1 MKILILSNSDE
12 GIYRFRKEL
21 LIELLKDNEVFV
33 SVLNGRYVKL
43 IEELG
48 CIYVTIEFNRRGT
61 NPIKDLKLLND
72 YKKILNHIKP
82 DVVLTYTIKPNVY
95 GGLACQS
102 KNIPYISTITG
113 LGSAIE
119 NGGILQTI
127 SLTLYKA
134 GLKKVS
140 KVFFQNNENMRFML
154 ENRVVNKDN
163 TVLVSGSGVNL
174 EEYTYLD
181 YPEDKTIDFV
191 YVGRIMKEKGFD
203 QFVDAAKYITSL
215 YKNVRFHVC
224 GMYEDEYKDLVES
237 LQKEGVLT
245 YHGNVMDMKNEI
257 YKNIQCTIHPS
268 YYAEGLSNVLLETC
282 ACGRSI
288 ITTDKAGCKEVVQ
301 DGYNGFIVKQKD
313 SSDLIHK
320 IEKFIK
326 LSYEQRKQMGI
337 NARDYVE
344 KYFDRKEVI
353 GRYIEEINKCH
364 NQ

>member
-1 MKILILSNSDE
+1 MKVLILSNSDE

-48 CIYVTIEFNRRGT
+48 CKYVPIEFNRKGT
-61 NPIKDLKLLND
+61 NPIKDLKLYSD
-72 YKKILNHIKP
+72 YKRILNEIKP

-119 NGGILQTI
+119 NGGLLQKI
-127 SLTLYKA
+127 SLTLYKI
-134 GLKKVS
+134 GLRKVN
-140 KVFFQNNENMRFML
+140 KVFFQNDENMHFML
-154 ENRVVNKDN
+154 NKKVVNKER
-163 TVLVSGSGVNL
+163 VKLVSGSGVNL

-181 YPEDKTIDFV
+181 YPDDKTIDFV
-191 YVGRIMKEKGFD
+191 YVGRIMREKGFD
-203 QFVDAAKYITSL
+203 QYVDAAKHITSE
-215 YKNVRFHVC
+215 YSNVKFHVC
-224 GMYEDEYKDLVES
+224 GMYEDEYKDLVEA
-237 LQKEGVLT
+237 LQKKNVLT

-301 DGYNGFIVKQKD
+301 NGYNGFVARQKD
-313 SSDLIHK
+313 SLDLINK
-320 IEKFIK
+320 IKKFIN
-326 LSYEQRKQMGI
+326 LTYEQRKQMGL
-337 NARDYVE
+337 NARSYVE
-344 KYFDRKEVI
+344 KNFDRKVVI
-353 GRYIEEINKCH
+353 GSYLEEINKCH